1 MRPRAV
7 RDDQGQAGMTLIELM
22 IAMVILG
29 IVIAA
34 AFNVAYTIM
43 NGYRDHRKAMA
54 VERSARGAMT
64 VLADAIRNAS
74 PGVENALITDLVGCS
89 TLTGINVVNQTTGPD
104 TLQIVYASGAFITSI
119 REVFNQDSTEM
130 TVLDGSGLKPGDR
143 VLVTDFD
150 NRGHIMAIT
159 DVTDNGGDYTLALA
173 SAPTSMC
180 SPAPTAF
187 SYPVLSTVI
196 KAQVAEFSILDGDVP
211 VLMMDRDGAGPEE
224 PEAVAEGIEDLQIA
238 IGIDEDGDG
247 EVSADAPN
255 GVDEW
260 FYNHEDDTDPASAIT
275 VKPYRALRVTVV
287 ARSMDETTAQP
298 TSIRPKAEDH
308 DAASSPDVYR
318 RRALSTRVEIRNLQ
332 GSPL

>member
-1 MRPRAV
+1 VNRERE
-7 RDDQGQAGMTLIELM
+7 RESGMTLVELM

-43 NGYRDHRKAMA
+43 NGYRDHRKAVA

-74 PGVENALITDLVGCS
+74 PGVETAQITDLVGCS
-89 TLTGINVVNQTTGPD
+89 TLQGIDVVNQTSGPD
-104 TLQIVYASGAFITSI
+104 TLQIVYATGAVITSI
-119 REVFNQDSTEM
+119 RQVFDQDSTELL
-130 TVLDGSGLKPGDR
+130 VLDGSGLKAGDQ

-150 NRGHIMAIT
+150 NRGHLVQVT
-159 DVTDNGGDYTLALA
+159 DVTDNGGDYTLGLRAAL
-173 SAPTSMC
+173 TSLC
-180 SPAPTAF
+180 SPSPPDF
-187 SYPVLSTVI
+187 SYAVLSTVI
-196 KAQVAEFSILDGDVP
+196 KAQVAEFSIVDAGVP
-211 VLMMDRDGAGPEE
+211 VLMMDRDGAGEEDPE
-224 PEAVAEGIEDLQIA
+224 PVAEGIEDLQIA

-247 EVSADAPN
+247 EVSADAPD

-260 FYNHEDDTDPASAIT
+260 FYNHQDDTDPAQTIT
-275 VKPYRALRVTVV
+275 ARPWRALRITVV
-287 ARSMDETTAQP
+287 ARSIDETTSQP

-308 DAASSPDVYR
+308 DAATQADVYR